1 MSKYK
6 QKSQSKHSK
15 VSEMSAQN
23 KALIK
28 KQSFSDRIC
37 DDLCEVL
44 LKYLS
49 FEDKIKFECVS
60 KQFQR
65 LIFNK
70 QNKLRLDF
78 FGDSD
83 PNTLNQSINCDS
95 RCSGSIK
102 SEAFE
107 SVVKKCKFIDNIVIK
122 SNKKFSI
129 PNAKQILQIIADN
142 CLNLKTL
149 KSNQGKGF
157 KRIRSEMWS
166 TIA

>member
-6 QKSQSKHSK
+6 QKYRSKHSK

-23 KALIK
+23 NHLIK
-28 KQSFSDRIC
+28 MQSFSDRIC

-83 PNTLNQSINCDS
+83 PNTLNQLINCDRS
-95 RCSGSIK
+95 HCSGSIK

-107 SVVKKCKFIDNIVIK
+107 SVVKKCKFIDNIVVK

-129 PNAKQILQIIADN
+129 PNAKQILRIIECFSA
-142 CLNLKTL
+142 
-149 KSNQGKGF
+149 KG
-157 KRIRSEMWS
+157 S
-166 TIA
+166 